1 MALIT
6 GLAIEEAAE
15 MELAEGGRF
24 GDSLFGG
31 QVIEAARELLEQQTN
46 EPADPLPLCEF
57 FEAIRRHGAWAS
69 APDPGWRLR
78 RFHCRYHQ

>member
-46 EPADPLPLCEF
+46 EHADPLPLCE
-57 FEAIRRHGAWAS
+57 S
-69 APDPGWRLR
+69 MSDPTTWGLGV
-78 RFHCRYHQ
+78 CA